1 MAFLQA
7 QIETTLDVGL
17 GSSLTEIHLT
27 TTSTPGRMHLE
38 RIFFVVQWSQKI
50 IHHVGMVEIPT
61 ICGSIGD
68 GLSLGLITLQDFGS
82 CLSGKTYS
90 VRHLADVNL
99 QTAKYRKVFL
109 NRCCILN

>member
-68 GLSLGLITLQDFGS
+68 GLSLGLITL
-82 CLSGKTYS
+82 
-90 VRHLADVNL
+90 
-99 QTAKYRKVFL
+99 
-109 NRCCILN
+109 